1 MEPNT
6 KDALSQCTF
15 RAAAFWRL
23 LHQVWSLTKNYCPEA
38 FPIGSLGDKDWTKEP
53 KHIETLVSMI
63 FEMNCGTSAR
73 CGFLTIDEDVLADS
87 VIMVVRSF
95 TSMPEL
101 LPKLETLFLAT
112 KVGNEILGPNGLMN
126 SYTKT
131 RLEEMMNLA
140 RDFYTMANAIENKD
154 VRVMAKL
161 SNNIPDKNFYLQLS
175 VYES

>member
-1 MEPNT
+1 MEPDT
-6 KDALSQCTF
+6 KVVLSQCTF

-38 FPIGSLGDKDWTKEP
+38 FPIGSLVDRDWDKEP

-73 CGFLTIDEDVLADS
+73 CGFLTIDEDVLADA
-87 VIMVVRSF
+87 VIMVVRAF

-101 LPKLETLFLAT
+101 LPKLETLFLIT
-112 KVGNEILGPNGLMN
+112 KAGSSFVGPKGLMN
-126 SYTKT
+126 SYIKT

-140 RDFYTMANAIENKD
+140 KDFYTMANVIENKD
-154 VRVMAKL
+154 VRVLAKL
-161 SNNIPDKNFYLQLS
+161 TNDLPDTNFYLQLS